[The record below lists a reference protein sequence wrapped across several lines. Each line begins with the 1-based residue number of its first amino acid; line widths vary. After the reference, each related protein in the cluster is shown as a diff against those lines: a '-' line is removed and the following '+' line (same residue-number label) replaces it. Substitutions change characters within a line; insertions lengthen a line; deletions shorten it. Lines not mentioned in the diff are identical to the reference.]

1 MNSIKKTNVLYVFP
15 STLKK
20 NFNNFYS
27 PGFQIYRTFLK
38 VRAHLFPHG
47 AWGKK
52 KALLLS
58 YWYQVQAAQDGVG
71 DILIGKFFDVGYFAA
86 CGLSPAYKRYVRTY
100 VCMMYVCIYVYLF
113 VYVCILYILLF
124 IINFSCSRLLILIK
138 IIYLFLH
145 DN

>member
-1 MNSIKKTNVLYVFP
+1 MLTIDTIMNLIYTKLFIGYITSDRKLPFVTFSP
-15 STLKK
+15 H
-20 NFNNFYS
+20 FYFS

-86 CGLSPAYKRYVRTY
+86 SGLSPAYKRYAFTRAHIRE
-100 VCMMYVCIYVYLF
+100 CM
-113 VYVCILYILLF
+113 
-124 IINFSCSRLLILIK
+124 
-138 IIYLFLH
+138 